1 VDSVSPPIANPPA
14 TGPAEAQD
22 ATAAA
27 RSATKAEPDS
37 ATEPDE
43 VQQTYL
49 THQQRL
55 GDQGK
60 SLDQRD
66 RRLSTVRGV
75 TFLVAAASGLYALF
89 RPSLALGVAVAV
101 AWTIFIVFVV
111 LHAMVSTRQF
121 EIERRLELCRRAL
134 ARLAGSYRAPAKE
147 AHRRGDGYVD
157 PDHPYASDLDVFG
170 PASLFE
176 QLNTTQTPGGA
187 AVLARWLGEPTG
199 PEAILARQRAVQ
211 ELAPLGELREEMA
224 LAGMRASEGE
234 RDAGPFLEWAGGGSE
249 LHGKRGWLVA
259 LSLVLV
265 AVTMTLLALS
275 WVVEASWTQGWLAG
289 CALQIVL
296 LIALRPRLEPIL
308 APVCV
313 KQSPLGTYHG
323 LMALIEQQSFADQRL
338 GELQS
343 DLREAGDAAASA
355 QMMRLDKLVGLAAVR
370 HNALVHIV
378 ADVFL
383 LWDVWC
389 AWLLDRWRAEQGA
402 RVASWLA
409 TLSEMEALASL
420 ATYAHEH
427 PSHAWPQVDES
438 SPQLRARDLGHP
450 LIPADQRVTN
460 DATLDGDTPA
470 LMVTGSNM
478 SGKSTM
484 LRSLGV
490 NVVLAQAGAPVC
502 AASLAMSPLRVCTSI
517 RVDDALDQG
526 ASRFYMEVRR
536 LKSVVDALGKPG
548 PTVLFLLDEVLHGT
562 NSRER
567 NVGAKAVVRHLVAR
581 GAIGAVSSHD
591 LGLVQLEELT
601 DGRVKNVHFEDHL
614 EDDAM
619 CFDYR
624 MKPGP
629 VGTSNALRLMR
640 QLGIDVD
647 GLAESDG
654 PDRAG

>member
-1 VDSVSPPIANPPA
+1 MQRA
-14 TGPAEAQD
+14 
-22 ATAAA
+22 
-27 RSATKAEPDS
+27 
-37 ATEPDE
+37 
-43 VQQTYL
+43 YL
-49 THQQRL
+49 AHQQRL
-55 GDQGK
+55 GKQGQ

-66 RRLSTVRGV
+66 NRLSRARGL
-75 TFLVAAASGLYALF
+75 TFLVAAGSGIYALF
-89 RPSLALGVAVAV
+89 RPSLALGVAVAL
-101 AWTIFIVFVV
+101 AWVVFLVFVV

-121 EIERRLELCRRAL
+121 EIERRLDLCRRAL
-134 ARLAGSYRAPAKE
+134 ARLTGSYRAPTKE
-147 AHRRGDGYVD
+147 AHRRGDEYAD
-157 PDHPYASDLDVFG
+157 PNHPYANDLDVFG

-187 AVLARWLGEPTG
+187 AVLASWLGEPADPKT
-199 PEAILARQRAVQ
+199 ILARQRAVQ
-211 ELAPLGELREEMA
+211 ELSELGELREEMA
-224 LAGMRASEGE
+224 LAGMGASEGQ
-234 RDAGPFLEWAGGGSE
+234 RDAAPFLEWAGGACT

-265 AVTMTLLALS
+265 ACTMTLLVLS
-275 WVVEASWTQGWLAG
+275 WVVEASWTKGWLVG
-289 CALQIVL
+289 CALQIGL
-296 LIALRPRLEPIL
+296 LIAMRPRLEPIL

-313 KQSPLGTYHG
+313 KQSPLSTYHG
-323 LMALIEQQSFADQRL
+323 LMALIEQQSFDDPRL
-338 GELQS
+338 CELQTH
-343 DLREAGDAAASA
+343 LREAGGATASG
-355 QMMRLDKLVGLAAVR
+355 QMERLDKLVGLAAVR

-383 LWDVWC
+383 LWDLWC
-389 AWLLDRWRAEQGA
+389 AWLLDRWRAEQGSA
-402 RVASWLA
+402 VASWLA
-409 TLSEMEALASL
+409 SVSELEALASL

-427 PSHAWPQVDES
+427 PSHAWPGVDEA
-438 SPQLRARDLGHP
+438 SPQLRARGLGHP

-460 DATLDGDTPA
+460 DATLDGDTAA

-484 LRSLGV
+484 LRSLGL

-502 AASLAMSPLRVCTSI
+502 ATSLAISPLRVHTSI

-536 LKSVVDALGKPG
+536 LKTVVDALNEPG

-581 GAIGAVSSHD
+581 DAIGAVSSHD
-591 LGLVQLEELT
+591 LGLVELERLT

-619 CFDYR
+619 CFDYQ

-640 QLGIDVD
+640 QLGIDVA
-647 GLAESDG
+647 GLAESDDA
-654 PDRAG
+654 DRPA